1 MIVYMLFML
10 FRMKKKILI
19 VEDEVNLM
27 EVLEDTLLEENF
39 EIFKAY
45 EGSAAIDMFYEVNPD
60 LVLLD
65 INLPKK
71 DGWTICKEIRND
83 SNKPIIIMTARDT
96 ELDELK
102 GLSIGA
108 DDYITKPFSLKI
120 LTLRIKKLLK
130 IENEDYYL
138 YETLRFNFGTYEL
151 IIDSQNIEI
160 TKKESL
166 FLDYIIKNKGK
177 LLTRDMLLN
186 EVWGYDFDGDNRVV
200 DTLIKRT
207 RKKLSPYGDLI
218 KTVRGMGYMFDE
230 SKN

>member
-1 MIVYMLFML
+1 
-10 FRMKKKILI
+10 MKKKILI

-120 LTLRIKKLLK
+120 LNLRIKKLLK

>member
-1 MIVYMLFML
+1 
-10 FRMKKKILI
+10 MKKKILI
-19 VEDEVNLM
+19 VEDEENLM

>member
-1 MIVYMLFML
+1 
-10 FRMKKKILI
+10 MKKKILI

-166 FLDYIIKNKGK
+166 FLDYIIKNKN
-177 LLTRDMLLN
+177 TSRN
-186 EVWGYDFDGDNRVV
+186 
-200 DTLIKRT
+200 I
-207 RKKLSPYGDLI
+207 
-218 KTVRGMGYMFDE
+218 TVRRTTKKAEGKIRQKAISFEIAFCTRSIKVTIYCMGNIRGIRKMVIMASIIAKGVPHF
-230 SKN
+230 K

>member
-1 MIVYMLFML
+1 
-10 FRMKKKILI
+10 MKKKILI
-19 VEDEVNLM
+19 VEDEINLM

-45 EGSAAIDMFYEVNPD
+45 EGISAIDMFYEVNPD

-138 YETLRFNFGTYEL
+138 YETLKFNFGNYEL
-151 IIDSQNIEI
+151 IIDSQNIEL

-186 EVWGYDFDGDNRVV
+186 EVWGYDFDGDSRVV

-218 KTVRGMGYMFDE
+218 KTIRGMGYMFDE

>member
-1 MIVYMLFML
+1 
-10 FRMKKKILI
+10 MKKKILI

-160 TKKESL
+160 TKKESV

>member
-1 MIVYMLFML
+1 
-10 FRMKKKILI
+10 MKKKILI

-45 EGSAAIDMFYEVNPD
+45 EGSAAIDMFYEINPD

-71 DGWTICKEIRND
+71 DGWTVCKEIRID

-120 LTLRIKKLLK
+120 LILRIKKLLK

-138 YETLRFNFGTYEL
+138 YETLRFSFGTYEL
-151 IIDSQNIEI
+151 TIDSKNIEI

>member
-1 MIVYMLFML
+1 
-10 FRMKKKILI
+10 MKKKILI

-230 SKN
+230 NKN